1 MWECKNL
8 EKRSNFLFQLLKYKI
23 LLLNTEWTYGPFI
36 LGKLK
41 KKDSQR
47 FLKKKKACNCE
58 KDFNVCNLFCIKNL
72 YQSQKQIK
80 C

>member
-41 KKDSQR
+41 KKKDSQR
-47 FLKKKKACNCE
+47 FLKKKKHVIVRRILMFAIFFVS
-58 KDFNVCNLFCIKNL
+58 KIYINLKN
-72 YQSQKQIK
+72 K
-80 C
+80 